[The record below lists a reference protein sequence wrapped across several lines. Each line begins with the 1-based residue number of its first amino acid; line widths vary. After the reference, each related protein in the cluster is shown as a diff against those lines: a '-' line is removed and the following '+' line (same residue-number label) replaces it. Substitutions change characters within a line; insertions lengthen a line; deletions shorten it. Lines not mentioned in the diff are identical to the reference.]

1 MENSFK
7 LTEEHIRL
15 IRRLNFKTI
24 VYNIENIFH
33 TEEDHIRPN
42 IDQKRPFGNSDVI
55 GDVLS
60 ELGEKADEEGNWSPE
75 QITKA
80 KQILIEIPAAL
91 RVILDHETFKPGVYS
106 ISRYGYFN
114 YLFRKN
120 YLALEPALFEM
131 RHWYMGENV
140 ENYKKYYEF
149 LDTSAQNIVEDDPW
163 VLLKELKRLADTEN
177 EEAAVFFRKAY
188 NIFSKY
194 KRMARQRATT

>member
-80 KQILIEIPAAL
+80 K
-91 RVILDHETFKPGVYS
+91 
-106 ISRYGYFN
+106 
-114 YLFRKN
+114 
-120 YLALEPALFEM
+120 
-131 RHWYMGENV
+131 
-140 ENYKKYYEF
+140 
-149 LDTSAQNIVEDDPW
+149 
-163 VLLKELKRLADTEN
+163 
-177 EEAAVFFRKAY
+177 
-188 NIFSKY
+188 
-194 KRMARQRATT
+194 